1 MAPHFSLRF
10 TFLTLFYI
18 SLGKATV
25 PVRINII
32 ISLGRR
38 VFLEG
43 FFFFFFFFPF
53 GGLSVPRL
61 LS

>member
-43 FFFFFFFFPF
+43 FFFFFFFPF